1 MRVPLTPR
9 SSLFDIPH
17 LTRREDFMRQVPL
30 LPCRL
35 CRDPATVTFADP
47 THNFH
52 SKYFLNKNNLH
63 YSKLQTIFIKQIEL
77 APPTTYS
84 FVEEEV
90 NIHCVGFIFKGT
102 VGCSSKHK
110 GLHTQRARLGLLSVP
125 KSIFH
130 TIKWRRERQGETVKI
145 KLF

>member
-1 MRVPLTPR
+1 MRVALTPR

-52 SKYFLNKNNLH
+52 SKYFFALQQTSNNILIPFQKKRSSIH
-63 YSKLQTIFIKQIEL
+63 Y
-77 APPTTYS
+77 
-84 FVEEEV
+84 
-90 NIHCVGFIFKGT
+90 VGFTFIGT
-102 VGCSSKHK
+102 VDCSSEHK
-110 GLHTQRARLGLLSVP
+110 GLHTQRARPGLLSVP

>member
-35 CRDPATVTFADP
+35 CRDPATVTFADL

-52 SKYFLNKNNLH
+52 SKYFFNKKYFALQQTLNSIYLTNKIGSG
-63 YSKLQTIFIKQIEL
+63 YYF
-77 APPTTYS
+77 S
-84 FVEEEV
+84 FVEEKV
-90 NIHCVGFIFKGT
+90 KGT
-102 VGCSSKHK
+102 LIEGSIIGGLPPVDCSSEHK
-110 GLHTQRARLGLLSVP
+110 GLHTQRANLGLLSVL
-125 KSIFH
+125 KSIFY
-130 TIKWRRERQGETVKI
+130 TIKWRRERQ
-145 KLF
+145 